1 MAPPPF
7 HLQGV
12 IDTAAQLTCI
22 RARTADRLLL
32 EPVRH
37 TTLSTASGES
47 PSAIYFLTLQLGAGQ
62 EGPPDPISVRA
73 YSIPEVLGAE
83 MLVGLDVLRL
93 GEFVM
98 FGPDGRYELML
109 PRSVSSSR

>member
-1 MAPPPF
+1 MAPPSF

-37 TTLSTASGES
+37 TTLNTASGES

-62 EGPPDPISVRA
+62 EGPPDPISVSA

-83 MLVGLDVLRL
+83 MLIGLDVLRL

-109 PRSVSSSR
+109 PRRASSSR